1 MPQVAKDSPLSWAL
15 KQGISV
21 ASCIAIVLVAR
32 TSLADHYVVPT
43 GSMLP
48 TIALD
53 DRIVVDKRA
62 YGIRNPFAE
71 GYLVPLSDPKPGDVV
86 ILGIADEPKT
96 LIKRVVAGP
105 GMVVSVRNGQLTIS
119 GRKAPIVRDAFGEHE
134 LLGGKDHLIRR
145 IPAGGPDFGPVTLPD
160 GEFLVMGDNRGS
172 SKDGRFFGFIKR
184 DAIRGRAVGVWLRHG
199 AIGWH
204 PL

>member
-1 MPQVAKDSPLSWAL
+1 MLQVSNDRLLSRAI
-15 KQGISV
+15 KQGVSL
-21 ASCIAIVLVAR
+21 ASCLAIVLVAR
-32 TSLADHYVVPT
+32 TSLADQYVVPT

-48 TIALD
+48 PIELD
-53 DRIVVDKRA
+53 DRVVVDKRA
-62 YGIRNPFAE
+62 YGIRNPIGE

-86 ILGIADEPKT
+86 ILGAPDEPRT

-105 GMVVSVRNGQLTIS
+105 GAVVSVRDGQIAIA
-119 GRKAPIVRDAFGEHE
+119 GRKAPIVRDGFGEHE
-134 LLGGKDHLIRR
+134 ILAGKDHRIRR
-145 IPAGGPDFGPVTLPD
+145 IPDGGPDFGPVAVPD
-160 GEFLVMGDNRGS
+160 GEFLVMGDNRGD

-199 AIGWH
+199 AIAWH